1 LNPILFVFVENR
13 AFYTNQ
19 NNTCGYAIDMLKQI
33 LKGGIVGGT
42 SLGVFAIMSVHLVN
56 GVFHDMPL
64 SWTTGVGLDLAASWL
79 LVGLVLG
86 GLIKPSDA

>member
-1 LNPILFVFVENR
+1 
-13 AFYTNQ
+13 
-19 NNTCGYAIDMLKQI
+19 MLKQI

-42 SLGVFAIMSVHLVN
+42 SLGVFAI
-56 GVFHDMPL
+56 MPL